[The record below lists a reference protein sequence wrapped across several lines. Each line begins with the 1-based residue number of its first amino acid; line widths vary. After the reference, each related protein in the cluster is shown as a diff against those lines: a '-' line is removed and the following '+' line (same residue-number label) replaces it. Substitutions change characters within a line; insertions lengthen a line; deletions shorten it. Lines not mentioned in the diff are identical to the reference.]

1 MLQNAYK
8 QNLKPISNTRTFEP
22 KKKVQPQKPIAN
34 KSLPVP
40 QSKKKFHKNNQLIRC
55 FIKVTKTA
63 PKSNIQTPTK
73 KRIYP
78 LIKSTS
84 YFHVIRA

>member
-1 MLQNAYK
+1 LTTTSDSTRDLNMLQNAYK

-40 QSKKKFHKNNQLIRC
+40 QSKKIF
-55 FIKVTKTA
+55 
-63 PKSNIQTPTK
+63 K
-73 KRIYP
+73 KIINSFVV
-78 LIKSTS
+78 LLK
-84 YFHVIRA
+84 